1 MNELPDFISEYP
13 ALFSAIRKIVPPSM
27 KIYLVGGAVRDVLL
41 GRKISDFDFSVEG
54 LVRPIG
60 KHIANELNGAY
71 YVLDDEREMVRVIV
85 PDELTGQF
93 GVDIALMSG
102 NDIEDDLR
110 ERDFTFNAMAIELGK
125 TLRLVDPLGGQE
137 DLKNGILR
145 MCAPDS
151 LRNDPMRAL
160 RALRM
165 SLEFG
170 LTMDDELIRAMEE
183 VPEHMGE
190 SSFER
195 YRDEL
200 FKIVRL
206 NKNAE
211 AIRFCERFGFLD
223 HLFPNHETADG
234 RINVEWIENVDLLS
248 RMIITRSAEEE
259 TGDEFLAYASGRLG
273 NFKTALVGFFERTL
287 ALYHSRKMH
296 LSFAAVARMLSS
308 DTDRIKK
315 WCGRLAFS
323 STETAFVLLSIQGFN
338 YLNSLPENTSYSD
351 VEIYRYFRQFKEGGI
366 SALMLFLAE
375 KLRNQNK
382 PDAYKTWCDH
392 VVFAES
398 LLAAFFSR
406 YMEVIAPKP
415 ILSGDDIQAVLNIP
429 AGPEIGY
436 AKNSLIEAQ
445 IKGSVKTVS
454 EAEAFLRQLRKTIE
468 KQ

>member
-1 MNELPDFISEYP
+1 MNAIPDFFSEYP
-13 ALFSAIRKIVPPSM
+13 ALFGAIRKIVPPSM

-60 KHIANELNGAY
+60 KHIAHELNGAY

-85 PDELTGQF
+85 QDETTGGQF
-93 GVDIALMSG
+93 GIDIALMSG

-110 ERDFTFNAMAIELGK
+110 ERDFTFNAMAIELGG
-125 TLRLVDPLGGQE
+125 TPRLVDPLGGQQ
-137 DLKNGILR
+137 DLEQGILR

-170 LTMDDELIRAMEE
+170 LTMDDELIRAMEA
-183 VPEHMGE
+183 VPEYMGE

-211 AIRFCERFGFLD
+211 AMRICERFGFLD
-223 HLFPNHETADG
+223 HLFPNHTAHEGKID
-234 RINVEWIENVDLLS
+234 VEWIENVDLLS
-248 RMIITRSAEEE
+248 RMIISRSVEEDPS
-259 TGDEFLAYASGRLG
+259 GDAFLNYASARLG
-273 NFKTALVGFFERTL
+273 NYKTALVGFFEKTL
-287 ALYHSRKMH
+287 ALYHSRKMI
-296 LSFAAVARMLSS
+296 LSFSAVVRTLSQ
-308 DTDRIKK
+308 DTDLIKK

-323 STETAFVLLSIQGFN
+323 STETAFALLSIQGFDH
-338 YLNSLPENTSYSD
+338 LNSLPENTSYSD
-351 VEIYRYFRQFKEGGI
+351 VDIYRFFRQFKEGGI
-366 SALMLFLAE
+366 SALMLFLAD
-375 KLRNQNK
+375 KLSDRGK
-382 PDAYKTWCDH
+382 PGAYKTWCDH
-392 VVFAES
+392 VVFVQDFI
-398 LLAAFFSR
+398 AAFFSR

-415 ILSGDDIQAVLNIP
+415 ILSGDDIQAVLQMP

-445 IKGSVKTVS
+445 IRGSVKTVG
-454 EAEAFLRQLRKTIE
+454 EAEAFLRLLMKTN
-468 KQ
+468 